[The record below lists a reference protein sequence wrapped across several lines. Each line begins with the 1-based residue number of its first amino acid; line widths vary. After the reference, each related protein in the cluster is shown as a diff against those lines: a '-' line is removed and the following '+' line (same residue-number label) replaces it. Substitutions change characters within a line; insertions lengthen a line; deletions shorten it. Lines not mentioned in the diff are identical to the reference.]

1 MATSKQSG
9 FTIVEVM
16 LFLGITGLVMAFML
30 NGVSSSLNQRRY
42 QDAAN
47 SLLAYV
53 QSQYNL
59 VANVNNTRTTVG
71 DGLEAACGDTTV
83 AGTSDCT
90 VVGRV
95 LHASPGGE
103 TTTSKITST
112 WVIATADVAK
122 LSSGAT
128 LTAANLQE
136 GKDVD
141 TYDMQWGTQL
151 VEASDHAAAL
161 TFSILIARSP
171 TNGIIH
177 TYINPGTD
185 KSPADIAAASDNLTQ
200 DFKLCV
206 DPVGLL
212 GGSADPAGT
221 MIQHGATNTSGV
233 LFVGQGQCT

>member
-1 MATSKQSG
+1 
-9 FTIVEVM
+9 
-16 LFLGITGLVMAFML
+16 MAFML
-30 NGVSSSLNQRRY
+30 TGVSSSLNQRRY

-59 VANVNNTRTTVG
+59 VANVNNSRTTIG
-71 DGLEAACGDTTV
+71 AGLQPTCGDTTV

-95 LHASPGGE
+95 LYATPGGDTK
-103 TTTSKITST
+103 TTQITST

-122 LSSGAT
+122 LSSSAT
-128 LTAANLQE
+128 LAAANLQA
-136 GKDVD
+136 GQDID

-151 VEASDHAAAL
+151 VKATDHAAAL

-171 TNGIIH
+171 TNGIVH
-177 TYINPGTD
+177 TYINLGTD
-185 KSPADIAAASDNLTQ
+185 KSPADIAAASDNTTQ
-200 DFKLCV
+200 DFKFCV
-206 DPVGLL
+206 DPAGLL
-212 GGSADPAGT
+212 GSSVDPAGT

-233 LFVGQGQCT
+233 IFVGQGQCV